1 MKINTIC
8 RLCSTCCP
16 VEVGIENGRVVS
28 VQRVKRY
35 SDSIHQVCPK
45 AQAAAEIIY
54 SSKRLKIRLQE

>member
-1 MKINTIC
+1 
-8 RLCSTCCP
+8 
-16 VEVGIENGRVVS
+16 VGIENGRVVS

-54 SSKRLKIRLQE
+54 SSKRLKKPQIRKEIIPSSF